1 MKKSA
6 IIISVIAI
14 LLSSFQAM
22 AIKASKQTFN
32 YVQPDG
38 TTIKIQ
44 LHGDE
49 FHHWTTDENGKVLT
63 LGADRYYRVSGSQI
77 PMESQFSKLNRAKAN
92 QTMRS
97 ASEAADITHGEHKFL
112 VILVQWEDM
121 MFTLDS
127 PQEQFYNLLNEPGY
141 SKNGGTGSAYDYYY
155 ENSNHQFN
163 PQFDVYGPYTVSGK
177 YADYG
182 GNDQWGNDVNPD
194 GAFYK
199 ACQLADDDIDFS
211 QYDQDHDGYVDQV
224 FFYYAGHNEAEY
236 GGADT
241 IWPHK
246 YAFYYYSGYFDG
258 VRVYDYACT
267 SEYRGSYGS
276 TMCGIGTFC
285 HEFGHVIG
293 LPDFYDTDYEQNGSA
308 NSLDSFSLMDS
319 GSYNNSGCTPPYLS
333 AIERNLLGWMDKPE
347 VIDQKGNYELEA
359 IHERKAYVINSEN
372 PGEYFLMETRD
383 ATGWDKPLPGGMLI
397 YHVDQSNNNVHG
409 QTAKQRWNNWN
420 GINCYSDHPCYY
432 IEKAKNSY
440 YESYYVYPGSGNV
453 TTFRGKSWA
462 KVDTDFSLNNIKY
475 NGGVTT
481 FVASSS
487 IVKFIVGTV
496 KDLWGTP
503 VSDAT
508 IEVSTTAGSRIMTTK
523 SATDGTY
530 TLDLSEQEETEF
542 VLKVSHEE
550 FISQTVNV
558 NVPRNTVTA
567 DIVMYSEWDGEP
579 ETLTKAGNYS
589 GNCYG
594 FGKNVSIMGAIKL
607 SAEDLKGKAGCTLN
621 TVSFIIA
628 DSNASS
634 VSAFVYVDGEKQI
647 DQEVLNVNY
656 QGWTTVDMNKWN
668 FKIPEGKD
676 IMVGYS
682 VTKPAD
688 GKPLAMDDGPWVEGG
703 GYSSL
708 QRTSPNWK
716 ALSAN
721 LMVQVGISATNNTLR
736 SEGFSFIRKTA
747 DGDYEVVPGRG
758 LTIKTVKYTNTG
770 DCITADVTY
779 TNGASET
786 IEWEL

>member
-1 MKKSA
+1 
-6 IIISVIAI
+6 
-14 LLSSFQAM
+14 
-22 AIKASKQTFN
+22 
-32 YVQPDG
+32 
-38 TTIKIQ
+38 
-44 LHGDE
+44 
-49 FHHWTTDENGKVLT
+49 
-63 LGADRYYRVSGSQI
+63 
-77 PMESQFSKLNRAKAN
+77 
-92 QTMRS
+92 
-97 ASEAADITHGEHKFL
+97 
-112 VILVQWEDM
+112 
-121 MFTLDS
+121 
-127 PQEQFYNLLNEPGY
+127 
-141 SKNGGTGSAYDYYY
+141 
-155 ENSNHQFN
+155 
-163 PQFDVYGPYTVSGK
+163 
-177 YADYG
+177 
-182 GNDQWGNDVNPD
+182 
-194 GAFYK
+194 
-199 ACQLADDDIDFS
+199 
-211 QYDQDHDGYVDQV
+211 
-224 FFYYAGHNEAEY
+224 
-236 GGADT
+236 
-241 IWPHK
+241 
-246 YAFYYYSGYFDG
+246 
-258 VRVYDYACT
+258 
-267 SEYRGSYGS
+267 
-276 TMCGIGTFC
+276 
-285 HEFGHVIG
+285 
-293 LPDFYDTDYEQNGSA
+293 
-308 NSLDSFSLMDS
+308 
-319 GSYNNSGCTPPYLS
+319 
-333 AIERNLLGWMDKPE
+333 
-347 VIDQKGNYELEA
+347 
-359 IHERKAYVINSEN
+359 
-372 PGEYFLMETRD
+372 
-383 ATGWDKPLPGGMLI
+383 
-397 YHVDQSNNNVHG
+397 
-409 QTAKQRWNNWN
+409 
-420 GINCYSDHPCYY
+420 
-432 IEKAKNSY
+432 
-440 YESYYVYPGSGNV
+440 
-453 TTFRGKSWA
+453 
-462 KVDTDFSLNNIKY
+462 
-475 NGGVTT
+475 
-481 FVASSS
+481 
-487 IVKFIVGTV
+487 
-496 KDLWGTP
+496 
-503 VSDAT
+503 
-508 IEVSTTAGSRIMTTK
+508 MTTK